1 MKNEI
6 KNDTINKVVSNA
18 AAAATTTKRE
28 ITYTDA
34 SLCMKNRIANK
45 EYKKEFKT
53 LNGARWLFLQEVG
66 RMATTSTPFTY
77 TVEAAKQIIDNNKE
91 QIMPTKSGKFTV
103 NCLIS
108 FINKEIKKREKE
120 RKEQEQKDLQSSRII
135 KKKEKTLYSNG
146 GLI

>member
-1 MKNEI
+1 MKKENE
-6 KNDTINKVVSNA
+6 NDTTNKVVSNA
-18 AAAATTTKRE
+18 AAAATTKKE
-28 ITYTDA
+28 IKYADA
-34 SLCMKNRIANK
+34 SILLKNRIANK
-45 EYKKEFKT
+45 EYKKEFAT

-77 TVEAAKQIIDNNKE
+77 TVEEAKQIIDNNKE
-91 QIMPTKSGKFTV
+91 QIMPTKSGKYTV

-120 RKEQEQKDLQSSRII
+120 RKEQEQKDLQSSRIT
-135 KKKEKTLYSNG
+135 KKKEKTLYSGG

>member
-1 MKNEI
+1 MKKTEEKKEI
-6 KNDTINKVVSNA
+6 VTNVVTIK
-18 AAAATTTKRE
+18 KE

-34 SLCMKNRIANK
+34 SVYLKNRIANK

-91 QIMPTKSGKFTV
+91 QIMPTKSGTFTV

-108 FINKEIKKREKE
+108 FINKEIKEKAKEEKE
-120 RKEQEQKDLQSSRII
+120 AAKKDLQSSRIT
-135 KKKEKTLYSNG
+135 KKKYKTLYSNG

>member
-1 MKNEI
+1 MKN
-6 KNDTINKVVSNA
+6 TV
-18 AAAATTTKRE
+18 TTKEQEIVNNTVTIKKE

-34 SLCMKNRIANK
+34 SVYLKNRIANK

-77 TVEAAKQIIDNNKE
+77 TVEEAKEIIDSKKE
-91 QIMPTKSGKFTV
+91 LIMPTKSGTFTV
-103 NCLIS
+103 NVLIS
-108 FINKEIKKREKE
+108 FINKEIK
-120 RKEQEQKDLQSSRII
+120 EQA
-135 KKKEKTLYSNG
+135 KKEKEEAKKDLLCSRITKKKYKTLYCAG